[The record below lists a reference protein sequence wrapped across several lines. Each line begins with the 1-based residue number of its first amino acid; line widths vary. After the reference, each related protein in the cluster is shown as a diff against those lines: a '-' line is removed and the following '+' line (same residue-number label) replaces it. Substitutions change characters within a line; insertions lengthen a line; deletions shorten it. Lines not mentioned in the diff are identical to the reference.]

1 MFKRCNIT
9 PCLEWKTEVQAEESS
24 QELYIS
30 EKRLVAR
37 QHAGTT
43 KNRHWLSL
51 PGPVCFKE
59 GRVIHNGGQQ
69 SREAPQQQ
77 GGEELGDDGVL

>member
-1 MFKRCNIT
+1 M
-9 PCLEWKTEVQAEESS
+9 
-24 QELYIS
+24 
-30 EKRLVAR
+30 AR